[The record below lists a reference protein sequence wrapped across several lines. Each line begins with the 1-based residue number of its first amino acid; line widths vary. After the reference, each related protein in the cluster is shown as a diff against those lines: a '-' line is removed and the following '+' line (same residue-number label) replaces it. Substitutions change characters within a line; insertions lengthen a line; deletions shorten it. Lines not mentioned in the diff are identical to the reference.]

1 LKFYVQ
7 FPVSCNE
14 TKVFGKKQHFILKP
28 NKHYIILEVA
38 HKVAEVYVSYIL

>member
-7 FPVSCNE
+7 FPVSSNE
-14 TKVFGKKQHFILKP
+14 TKVSRKRQDFILKP

-38 HKVAEVYVSYIL
+38 YEVYVSCVL